1 MTNQVQPV
9 LNNLPLKSQKH
20 SLSAFVETS
29 EQNDIIQSIENSI
42 QVGKNDKLLLEV
54 LSMWKMYLGIN
65 KSPDAAIELAL
76 VRDFI
81 LDNYKHIT
89 IGEIELAY
97 KLAAMQKLED
107 CEYYGQFSPLYV
119 GRVLNS
125 YLYYRKIQLADP
137 IRRQDKAK
145 LIEQE
150 KKNKP
155 TPEDQANLTREIF
168 FDFYNQ
174 FKNGQEITDVFNLC
188 WNFLREQVLSGNR
201 DFLHKWTNPQKSEY
215 QEAMTYAENI
225 IKNKED
231 KFSDLY
237 EAVSGLNKESDV
249 KKIARNYCVQK
260 YFESLDNVEEIIKKI
275 KPELFK

>member
-1 MTNQVQPV
+1 
-9 LNNLPLKSQKH
+9 LPLKSQKH

-29 EQNDIIQSIENSI
+29 EQNDIIQAIENSVLVR
-42 QVGKNDKLLLEV
+42 QNDKYLLEV

-65 KSPDAAIELAL
+65 RSPDAAIELAL
-76 VRDFI
+76 IRDFI

-97 KLAAMQKLED
+97 KLAATQKLDD
-107 CEYYGQFSPLYV
+107 CDYYGQFSPLYV

-137 IRRQDKAK
+137 IRK
-145 LIEQE
+145 QE
-150 KKNKP
+150 KANLIDQEQKNKP
-155 TPEDQANLTREIF
+155 TPEEQANLTREIF

-174 FKNGQEITDVFNLC
+174 SKNGQEITDVFNIC
-188 WNFLREQVLSGNR
+188 WNFLRNQVLSGNR
-201 DFLHKWTNPQKSEY
+201 DFLHKWTNPQKAEY
-215 QEAMTYAENI
+215 EQAMQYAVNV
-225 IKNKED
+225 IKKKED
-231 KFSDLY
+231 KFMDLY
-237 EAVSGLNKESDV
+237 NVVNQNKENDA

-260 YFESLDNVEEIIKKI
+260 YFESIENVEEIIRKI